1 MLDGDRLVLGA
12 FVLSAI
18 LAGGNAV
25 GIRFSNMEL
34 QPYWGATLR
43 FSLAAGMMWIVY
55 FVMRRG
61 MPDRRAVF
69 GAALYGVFNFGGAFA
84 FAFYALVE
92 LEAGF
97 GQVLLAIVP
106 LLTVILAALH
116 GQERIR
122 LEAAIGSILALTGI
136 ILMAGLSFE
145 GSLLSILA
153 GLASAACFAEAT
165 VLVRRFPGIGPLTLN
180 TVGLTAGAIVLFLIT
195 LIAGNEIVLP
205 DLTQTWLAVG
215 YMVIIGTGIVFSLYV
230 FVLQY
235 WTASR
240 GAYSFVLIPPFTAL
254 FGAWLLDEDIGI
266 GFAIGAFLVLAG
278 VYFGALRDRS
288 IVARQPI
295 EA

>member
-1 MLDGDRLVLGA
+1 MVDGDRRVLGA
-12 FVLSAI
+12 FVLSAV

-55 FVMRRG
+55 FVMRRR

-69 GAALYGVFNFGGAFA
+69 GAALYGVFAFGGAFA

-106 LLTVILAALH
+106 LLTIILAALH

-122 LEAAIGSILALTGI
+122 LEAAIGSIVALAGI
-136 ILMAGLSFE
+136 VIMAGLSFE
-145 GSLLSILA
+145 GPLISILA

-165 VLVRRFPGIGPLTLN
+165 VLVRRFPEIGPLTLN

-195 LIAGNEIVLP
+195 LIAGDKIVLP

-215 YMVIIGTGIVFSLYV
+215 YMVIVGTGIVFSLYV

-235 WTASR
+235 WTATR

-254 FGAWLLDEDIGI
+254 FGAWLLDEKIAI
-266 GFAIGAFLVLAG
+266 GFAIGASLVIAG
-278 VYFGALRDRS
+278 VYYGALRDRS
-288 IVARQPI
+288 IASHEPI